1 MNAKT
6 GVGNAHIEIDRRPL
20 LELLQ
25 RARLSKHITGED
37 RPAETEAAR
46 AAYAKLGKL
55 AGR

>member
-6 GVGNAHIEIDRRPL
+6 GVGNGHIETNRKPL

-37 RPAETEAAR
+37 RPAETDAAR